1 MGLLVATMRRAQLR
15 DYRSDLEYKIM
26 LVSATRLDLANQID
40 NIVGLS
46 SDLAPDSPEA
56 KALEKKKERLH
67 QVERALDQK
76 LQRYQQQLQMVEAEE
91 QQVQGQLQNAIQRA
105 YA

>member
-26 LVSATRLDLANQID
+26 LVSSTRLDLANQID

-46 SDLAPDSPEA
+46 SDLTPDSPEA

-76 LQRYQQQLQMVEAEE
+76 MQRYQQQLKMVEAEE
-91 QQVQGQLQNAIQRA
+91 QQVNSQLESSIQKA